1 MAVVAVSIAI
11 TMVWCAVP
19 VTSMMVWSEIPI
31 ATMWSE
37 IVSVVWSEISVIVA
51 VWLVTVTF
59 STVVVA
65 GSVGMSAIPRYHPPL
80 PTCRRPMAPYGVECS
95 SVMMDECEVVR

>member
-1 MAVVAVSIAI
+1 MAVVPVTVAV
-11 TMVWCAVP
+11 VWCAVS
-19 VTSMMVWSEIPI
+19 VTSMVMWSEVSI

-37 IVSVVWSEISVIVA
+37 IVSVVWSEISVVVA